1 MRILGQIPHPQ
12 ILISV
17 FKSNNKFIL
26 KFEIGPFEQTYKFIE
41 SSDIHSYESVSALV
55 TDVLL
60 QNVFKIFDEMNLAY
74 NKVLGS

>member
-26 KFEIGPFEQTYKFIE
+26 KFEVGPFEQVYKFLE
-41 SSDIHSYESVSALV
+41 SPELTSFEDVAALV
-55 TDVLL
+55 SEDFLKDVFHFFD
-60 QNVFKIFDEMNLAY
+60 QMNVRYRSCIS
-74 NKVLGS
+74 G